1 MFFWSSFSDPF
12 KKGLE
17 LILEPLWGKVGLE
30 KNPKNGERVIK
41 FEGYRFPVRDSISE
55 IVGGR
60 FEPVLGLKMEPKW
73 AKERSQKY
81 SEI

>member
-1 MFFWSSFSDPF
+1 MFFWSSFSNPF

-17 LILEPLWGKVGLE
+17 LILEPLSGNVGLD
-30 KNPKNGERVIK
+30 KSQKNGEKVIK
-41 FEGYRFPVRDSISE
+41 FKGYRFPVRDSISE

-60 FEPVLGLKMEPKW
+60 FEPVLGLKMEPQW
-73 AKERSQKY
+73 AKELSQKY